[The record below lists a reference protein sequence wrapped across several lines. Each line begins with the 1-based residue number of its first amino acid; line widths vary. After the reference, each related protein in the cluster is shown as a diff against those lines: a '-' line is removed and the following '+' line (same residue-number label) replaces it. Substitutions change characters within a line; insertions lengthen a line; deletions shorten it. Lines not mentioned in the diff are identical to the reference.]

1 MTVRTRILEAAA
13 GLLAE
18 SPDASTRAVCD
29 AAGVTAPTLYHYFG
43 DKEGLLTAVVDFGW
57 AAFLQTKR
65 TVAAVVH
72 EHIADDVRAGWDNH
86 LQFARENPN
95 FYKLMWSPAIAAN
108 SAALREA
115 YQMLYER
122 LELGA
127 ARGQLRVS
135 AETAAR
141 TVMAATIGTALS
153 LISRPDLF
161 GDDTCAR
168 PRSPRSPSQNTP
180 RRRRSAAC
188 TRRSR
193 RSRPRRRRSAAG
205 SLPGTRR
212 SPIPSG
218 HSCSSGSPRWP
229 IPPQPYFPR
238 RGADRHPEERR
249 ARGDVGPVDHHQRK
263 RPHVRPAW
271 PPAHRRA
278 GDHDQAGTLTVADEW
293 TG

>member
-18 SPDASTRAVCD
+18 SGDASTRAVCD

-95 FYKLMWSPAIAAN
+95 FYKLMWSPGIAAN

-122 LELGA
+122 LKLGA
-127 ARGQLRVS
+127 ARGQLRMS

-141 TVMAATIGTALS
+141 TVMAATTGAALS
-153 LISRPDLF
+153 LISQPDLF
-161 GDDTCAR
+161 GDGTFATHLREAVIASITVPEDAAPTPKRRATAAEPALATAAATLSSKLAAEDTPLTDPERALMQQWLTTLADTSAAA
-168 PRSPRSPSQNTP
+168 PPAPP
-180 RRRRSAAC
+180 RRPP
-188 TRRSR
+188 
-193 RSRPRRRRSAAG
+193 PRRKA
-205 SLPGTRR
+205 
-212 SPIPSG
+212 
-218 HSCSSGSPRWP
+218 SSR
-229 IPPQPYFPR
+229 
-238 RGADRHPEERR
+238 
-249 ARGDVGPVDHHQRK
+249 
-263 RPHVRPAW
+263 
-271 PPAHRRA
+271 
-278 GDHDQAGTLTVADEW
+278 
-293 TG
+293 